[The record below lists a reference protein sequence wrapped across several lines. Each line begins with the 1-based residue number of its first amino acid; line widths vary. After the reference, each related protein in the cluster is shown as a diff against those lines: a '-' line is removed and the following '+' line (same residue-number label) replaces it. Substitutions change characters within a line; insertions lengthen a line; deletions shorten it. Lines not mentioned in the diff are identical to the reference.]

1 MTNAMVLLAES
12 TSHTY
17 YRLSRL
23 QAMSEWWH
31 WLLLAGLCVLMV
43 AYVVGIYWRDG
54 ADLSRGVRWSLVA
67 LRLCALLGILF
78 FFLDLEKRTE
88 DREVKPSRAL
98 LLVDT
103 SQSMAL
109 RDTTPSATSSGNSRI
124 EQVVAEMRDGT
135 MLRQLRAQHDV
146 AIYQFSDQLEPAQVA
161 FFSRLKSADSTSQ
174 GEEELTAEKAA
185 SLSTARWT
193 VASAAFIA
201 GVALL
206 LILIYFGLARWS
218 SARDGVSL
226 ILLAGMVLFIASG
239 VVLAVASLRAP
250 DLSWRTLAGLEDPDL
265 AALARADRNSSVVPD
280 SESAPAS
287 EEPSDVRWQELLDA
301 RGTATRLGDALRTL
315 VQKERGG
322 SIAGIV
328 VVSDGGN
335 NTGADCDLSARLAQ
349 AAGIPLFAVGLGS
362 DQQPMNARVVD
373 LEAPKRVYPG
383 DKFTLTGYLQ
393 AYGMRGRSVNVRL
406 LSTTPDVTVKNDQE
420 LQELGDKVTV
430 EEERSVSL
438 GEDGAMMSLPFEVTP
453 EEVGARQFVLQ
464 VQPGANDLEPG
475 DNLKTAR
482 VTIIERKSRIL
493 LMAGGPSREYSF
505 LRNQLFRDR
514 DVTLD
519 LYLQSS
525 TPGASQEATTL
536 LTEFPDLAEDLFQ
549 YDCIIAFDPDWTKLN
564 EVQVEL
570 LDRWVAEQAGGLIVV
585 AGPVFTPEW
594 AGIRRG
600 RDARIDTI
608 RALYPVVFYSQGSP
622 SLSSERFG
630 GTTAWP
636 LNFTRDGL
644 DAEFLWLE
652 DNATDSEAAWSS
664 FEGIF
669 GYYSVKDPKPGAR
682 VFARFSNPDTAIDG
696 ELPIYAAAHFYGAGR
711 VFFQA
716 SGEMWRLRAV
726 EPRYFETYYTK
737 LVRWVS
743 QGRLLRDS
751 SRGVLLV
758 DKDRC
763 LLGDLITA
771 RAVLNDAQ
779 HQALTVD
786 SVAGNLTLPNGQT
799 QTLTLRKVQDA
810 PREGLYEGQFT
821 TLQEGDYRLALTP
834 PDSSSDELLVADV
847 RVRMPAL
854 EIERPQRNDELM
866 KSITQTTG
874 GSYFIGFDAAMNRRG
889 SNRASLPT
897 ILQPN
902 DQIIYLPESVDKLFD
917 ERLMGWLLT
926 LIVGTLCLE
935 WLTRRLSR
943 LA

>member
-1 MTNAMVLLAES
+1 MTNAMYLLAES

-31 WLLLAGLCVLMV
+31 WLLLAGLCALIVT
-43 AYVVGIYWRDG
+43 YVIGIYWRDG
-54 ADLSRGVRWSLVA
+54 VDLSRGVRWSLVG
-67 LRLCALLGILF
+67 LRLCALVGILF

-88 DREVKPSRAL
+88 DREIKPSRAL

-109 RDTTPSATSSGNSRI
+109 RDTADSTASSAGSRI
-124 EQVVAEMRDGT
+124 EQVVAEMRDGE
-135 MLRQLRAQHDV
+135 MLRQLRSQHDV
-146 AIYQFSDQLEPAQVA
+146 AVYQFSDQLEPAQVA
-161 FFSRLKSADSTSQ
+161 FFSRLKSANTTTQ

-185 SLSTARWT
+185 HIRTARWT
-193 VASAAFIA
+193 VAAAAVLAGIA
-201 GVALL
+201 VLL
-206 LILIYFGLARWS
+206 MLVYFGLARWT
-218 SARDGVSL
+218 SARDLFSL
-226 ILLAGMVLFIASG
+226 VLLLGMVLLIASV
-239 VVLAVASLRAP
+239 VVLAVATLRAP
-250 DLSWRTLAGLEDPDL
+250 DLSWRVLAGWEEPDL
-265 AALARADRNSSVVPD
+265 TSLVRADQNSSPAT
-280 SESAPAS
+280 ESADAPAS
-287 EEPSDVRWQELLDA
+287 EEPSDVRWQEVLDA

-328 VVSDGGN
+328 VVTDGGN

-373 LEAPKRVYPG
+373 LEAPKRVFPG

-406 LSTTPDVTVKNDQE
+406 LSTAPDLAVKNDQE
-420 LQELGDKVTV
+420 LQELGDKATI
-430 EEERSVSL
+430 EEERSISL
-438 GEDGAMMSLPFEVTP
+438 GEDGAMMSLQFEVTP

-464 VQPGANDLEPG
+464 VLPGSNDLESG

-482 VTIIERKSRIL
+482 VTIIERKSRVL
-493 LMAGGPSREYSF
+493 LIAGGPSREYSF

-519 LYLQSS
+519 VYLQSS
-525 TPGASQEATTL
+525 VPGASQEAATI
-536 LTEFPDLAEDLFQ
+536 LTEFPDLAEDMFQ
-549 YDCIIAFDPDWTKLN
+549 YDCVVAFDPDWTKLN
-564 EVQVEL
+564 EVQIEL

-600 RDARIDTI
+600 RDTRIDTI
-608 RALYPVVFYSQGSP
+608 RALYPVVFFSQGSP

-644 DAEFLWLE
+644 SSEFLWLE

-664 FEGIF
+664 FEGVF

-682 VFARFSNPDTAIDG
+682 VLARFSNPDTAIDG

-786 SVAGNLTLPNGQT
+786 SVTGNLTLPDGQS
-799 QTLTLRKVQDA
+799 QPLTLRKVQDA

-834 PDSSSDELLVADV
+834 PDGSSDELLVAEV

-854 EIERPQRNDELM
+854 EIERPQRNDELL

-897 ILQPN
+897 ILQSN
-902 DQIIYLPESVDKLFD
+902 DQIIYLPESVDRLFD

-926 LIVGTLCLE
+926 LIAGTLCLE
-935 WLTRRLSR
+935 WLVRRLSR

>member
-280 SESAPAS
+280 SEAAPAS

-420 LQELGDKVTV
+420 LQELGDKVTA

-644 DAEFLWLE
+644 DAEFLWLG

>member
-280 SESAPAS
+280 SEAAPAS

-536 LTEFPDLAEDLFQ
+536 LTEFPDLVEDLFQ

-834 PDSSSDELLVADV
+834 PDGSSDELLVADV